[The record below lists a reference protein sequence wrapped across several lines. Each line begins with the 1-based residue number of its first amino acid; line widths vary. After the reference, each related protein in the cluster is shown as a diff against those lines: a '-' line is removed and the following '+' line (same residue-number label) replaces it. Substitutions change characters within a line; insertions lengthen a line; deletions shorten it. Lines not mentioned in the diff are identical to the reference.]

1 MSSLRF
7 SLAVPSLLLLSM
19 TACGSSG
26 RSTSNPALP
35 QPSLDAASDAD
46 ETVPPDQRMP
56 DAAVSSDGGAD
67 LVDARTI
74 DVVKPEAVRPNP
86 YVCRTGCCPTFVSGL
101 NAAWV
106 RFAADVPNPNIGR
119 FDTLFRDT
127 AAAGGRVV
135 RWWLHTNGTIT
146 PGYDD
151 SGLALPIADAD
162 IAAIRKVLDSAQ
174 AAGVMLNISLWSFD
188 MLRSGP
194 IDSNLA
200 LLTQDANRQA
210 YIDNVLTPLV
220 VATKG
225 HPALYSYE
233 IFNEAE
239 GMTTQNGWTATM
251 IDQTAVQK
259 CVNWFADAIHA
270 SDPAVAVTTGAWTFK
285 VNSTVNRNR
294 NYYSDAALRA
304 VGGRANGTLDFY
316 EVHYYDNF
324 VGSEIISPFLHPA
337 SYWGLDKPIVIGEF
351 LAIDTNGISAADLYT
366 TLFDNGY
373 AGAWAWQYISNGGAG
388 QIKWPAMQV
397 PMQNL
402 LAAHQDDLVCP
413 MTPPVVP
420 SDAGQAEAF

>member
-7 SLAVPSLLLLSM
+7 SLVVPSLLFVSM

-26 RSTSNPALP
+26 PSTSGPALP
-35 QPSLDAASDAD
+35 QASLDAARDAD
-46 ETVPPDQRMP
+46 DTVPPDQRMP
-56 DAAVSSDGGAD
+56 DAAASSDGGSN

-220 VATKG
+220 AATKG
-225 HPALYSYE
+225 
-233 IFNEAE
+233 
-239 GMTTQNGWTATM
+239 TRR
-251 IDQTAVQK
+251 
-259 CVNWFADAIHA
+259 
-270 SDPAVAVTTGAWTFK
+270 
-285 VNSTVNRNR
+285 STRTR
-294 NYYSDAALRA
+294 SS
-304 VGGRANGTLDFY
+304 T
-316 EVHYYDNF
+316 
-324 VGSEIISPFLHPA
+324 
-337 SYWGLDKPIVIGEF
+337 KPKE
-351 LAIDTNGISAADLYT
+351 
-366 TLFDNGY
+366 
-373 AGAWAWQYISNGGAG
+373 
-388 QIKWPAMQV
+388 
-397 PMQNL
+397 
-402 LAAHQDDLVCP
+402 
-413 MTPPVVP
+413 
-420 SDAGQAEAF
+420 